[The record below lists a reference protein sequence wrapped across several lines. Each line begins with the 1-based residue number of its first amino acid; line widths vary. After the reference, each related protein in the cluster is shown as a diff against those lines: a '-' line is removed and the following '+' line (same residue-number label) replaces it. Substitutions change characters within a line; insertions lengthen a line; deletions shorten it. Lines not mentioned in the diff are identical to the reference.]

1 MSKRKRHK
9 LTLAQSQK
17 RRQWEFFVLR
27 DRRNHVL
34 ELLKLAELGNQH
46 EAAVRLQNELD
57 AIELRGSEIVQEQTH
72 FLRMRER
79 HR

>member
-9 LTLAQSQK
+9 LTLTQSQK